1 MPNFAG
7 LAFVVPASAFRC
19 CAGIEQRLGITIEF
33 CWYGNSWHSRTGLP
47 SLRTHRSSVPA
58 PRRAGHDAMLPG
70 ALDARY
76 RLDSPD
82 PSACGIRD
90 KRSRHCGAHREPL
103 DVGDRRPTGVASPA
117 MELRVNGQHCEVEVD
132 PDTPLLWVLRDEL
145 GLTGTKYGCGLEQC
159 GACAVVCD
167 GRAVLSCATP
177 VEAFVGRELRTIEGI
192 AGNGVLH
199 ALQHAFVAEQAAQC
213 GYCVPGILVALVAL
227 FERGEPGASAPR
239 GIERTRAPDDA
250 EVRAALAGHLCR
262 CGAHPR
268 MLRAVRRAMR
278 ELGSP

>member
-1 MPNFAG
+1 
-7 LAFVVPASAFRC
+7 
-19 CAGIEQRLGITIEF
+19 
-33 CWYGNSWHSRTGLP
+33 
-47 SLRTHRSSVPA
+47 
-58 PRRAGHDAMLPG
+58 
-70 ALDARY
+70 
-76 RLDSPD
+76 
-82 PSACGIRD
+82 
-90 KRSRHCGAHREPL
+90 
-103 DVGDRRPTGVASPA
+103 
-117 MELRVNGQHCEVEVD
+117 MELRVNGQRCEVEID

-192 AGNGVLH
+192 AGEGVLH
-199 ALQHAFVAEQAAQC
+199 ALQRAFVAEQAAQC

-227 FERGEPGASAPR
+227 FERSETGGGDPDGSAGGAGGSAPR
-239 GIERTRAPDDA
+239 GSERSRAPDDA

-268 MLRAVRRAMR
+268 MLRAVRRAIR

>member
-1 MPNFAG
+1 M
-7 LAFVVPASAFRC
+7 
-19 CAGIEQRLGITIEF
+19 
-33 CWYGNSWHSRTGLP
+33 
-47 SLRTHRSSVPA
+47 
-58 PRRAGHDAMLPG
+58 
-70 ALDARY
+70 
-76 RLDSPD
+76 
-82 PSACGIRD
+82 
-90 KRSRHCGAHREPL
+90 
-103 DVGDRRPTGVASPA
+103 
-117 MELRVNGQHCEVEVD
+117 NGQPCQVEVD

-192 AGNGVLH
+192 AADGVLH
-199 ALQHAFVAEQAAQC
+199 ALQRAFVAEQAAQC

-227 FERGEPGASAPR
+227 FERSGAGGSAPR
-239 GIERTRAPDDA
+239 GIERSKMGGSAPRGTGAPTDA
-250 EVRAALAGHLCR
+250 EVHAALAGHLCR

-268 MLRAVRRAMR
+268 MLRAVRRAMQ